1 MLNSAKNHFLLEDQT
16 MYEQILDQFEQ
27 LLQQEITDF
36 GADFG
41 RDEQAVLH
49 TIRQAGLAASN

>member
-16 MYEQILDQFEQ
+16 MYKQILDQFEQ

-36 GADFG
+36 GADFAK
-41 RDEQAVLH
+41 D
-49 TIRQAGLAASN
+49 